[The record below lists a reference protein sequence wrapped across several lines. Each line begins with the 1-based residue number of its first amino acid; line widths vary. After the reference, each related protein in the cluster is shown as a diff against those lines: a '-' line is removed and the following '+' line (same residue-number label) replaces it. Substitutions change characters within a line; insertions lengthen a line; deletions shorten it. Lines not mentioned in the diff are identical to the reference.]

1 MSTNEKDA
9 IRQRAENDLSSFI
22 KLVHP
27 QRLLGLVH
35 NDVISWWTRQD
46 HKSHQLLLLPRDHMK
61 SALVAYRAAWEIT
74 RDPTVRILYISS
86 TANLA
91 TKQIKFIKDILTS
104 SIYRRYWPE
113 MVNKEEG
120 KREKWTET
128 EFSVDH
134 PLRAEE
140 AVRDPTVFTAGL
152 TTSITG
158 LHCDVAI
165 LDDIVVNENAYTE
178 DGRDKVKTQY
188 SLLSSIEGAEALE
201 WVVGTR
207 YHPKDLYNDMLG
219 MTVDQYN
226 EDGEIINADPLYEVM
241 ERQVEDLG
249 DGTGEF
255 LWPKQRR
262 YDGKFFGFDV
272 AILAKKRAQ
281 YLDRIQFRAQYYND
295 PNDPASAA
303 IDRDYFQYY
312 EPKFLSRQSGRWYV
326 KERPIN
332 VFAAIDFAYSL
343 EKKAD
348 FTAIVIIGVDA
359 NHNYYILD
367 IERFKSTKISE
378 YFSKILQLH
387 RKWDFRKLVA
397 EITAGQKVI
406 VNDLKDNYIRQ
417 HGLALS
423 IQEHKPTRHQGRKEE
438 RINLVLQHRYENLQ
452 MWHYR
457 GGNCQVLEEEL
468 VLQNPPH
475 DDVKD
480 ALAACIE
487 YAQPPSRTAQT
498 SKNYLTQ
505 HHEAIMSNRFG
516 GIV

>member
-1 MSTNEKDA
+1 MTKKDD
-9 IRQRAENDLSSFI
+9 IRLEAESDFYYFI
-22 KLVHP
+22 GLVHP
-27 QRLLGLVH
+27 QRLLGSIH
-35 NDVISWWTRQD
+35 AEIISWWTRQD

-74 RDPTVRILYISS
+74 KNPTIRILYISS

-91 TKQIKFIKDILTS
+91 IKQIKFIKDILTS

-113 MVNKEEG
+113 MVHPEEG
-120 KREKWTET
+120 KREKWTES

-134 PLRAEE
+134 PLRSLE

-158 LHCDVAI
+158 LHCDIAI
-165 LDDIVVNENAYTE
+165 LDDVVVNENAYTTE
-178 DGRDKVKTQY
+178 GREKVQTQY
-188 SLLSSIEGAEALE
+188 SLLSSIEGTEADE

-207 YHPKDLYNDMLG
+207 YHPKDLYNDMLL
-219 MTVDQYN
+219 MTVDMYD
-226 EDGEIINADPLYEVM
+226 EHGEVIDNDPLYEVM

-249 DGTGEF
+249 DGTGQF
-255 LWPKQRR
+255 LWPRQRR
-262 YDGKFFGFDV
+262 YDGKFFGFDLN
-272 AILAKKRAQ
+272 ILAKKRAQ
-281 YLDRIQFRAQYYND
+281 YLDRLQFRAQYYND

-303 IDRDYFQYY
+303 INRDNFQYY
-312 EPKFLSRQSGRWYV
+312 EPKFLGRDRGRWLL
-326 KERPIN
+326 KNRPLN
-332 VFAAIDFAYSL
+332 VFAAIDFAFSL

-348 FTAIVIIGVDA
+348 FTAIVVVGVDA
-359 NHNYYILD
+359 NRNYYVLD
-367 IERFKSTKISE
+367 IERFKTYKISD
-378 YFSKILQLH
+378 YFNKILSMH
-387 RKWDFRKLVA
+387 RKWDFRQLIA
-397 EITAGQKVI
+397 EVSTAQKVI
-406 VNDLKDNYIRQ
+406 VRDLRDNYVRP
-417 HGLALS
+417 HNLALS
-423 IQEHKPTRHQGRKEE
+423 IKEHSPTRHQGKKEE
-438 RINLVLQHRYENLQ
+438 RIENILQHRYDNMQ

-487 YAQPPSRTAQT
+487 HAQPPSMMSHRRDT
-498 SKNYLTQ
+498 YYIE
-505 HHEAIMSNRFG
+505 HREAIMANRFG